1 MNTRKGLI
9 YAYVVEQCRL
19 NNNRSLTT
27 KEISETLD
35 LQRSNVSKDLN
46 TLVREGKLAKTTG
59 RPVKYFL
66 EEEMLG
72 RTQAEKPELEI
83 VQTEEKETL
92 KSDKMFGMNDQSDIF
107 DDLIGSR
114 NSLKNAVEQAR
125 AAILYPPK
133 GLNCLITGPTGS
145 GKTYFAHLM
154 FQYAKENQVIQEEKE
169 LVVFNCADYAHNPQL
184 LMSHLFGHVEGAFT
198 GADQEKE
205 GLMDQANGGILF
217 LDEIHR
223 LPPEGQEMIFYFMDH
238 GVFNRLGEI
247 GKNHQ
252 AEVRIIGATTE
263 TTSSA
268 LLDTFLRRIPIH
280 IQLPSFEQRT
290 PQEKIAFIQLMV
302 SQEASRIKRRI
313 SLTEEVIK
321 ALIGSV
327 TFGNIGQL
335 KSSVQLVCAR
345 GFLNHMH
352 REQID
357 LSVNDL
363 PEGVRS
369 GLDTLTSR
377 RELSMGLANYLP
389 KRLVVDSNQEPL
401 NRYADQ
407 YELPYNLYDI
417 IGDKAALLKSDGID
431 QEAINHFI
439 STDINVH
446 LQSFYRDHGFSFSTV
461 SKLGE
466 FVDEKVIEVTNLI
479 YRHVETYISPE
490 NRQNFIYGMS
500 LHIGAFLKKL
510 AIGETRAINYNIQM
524 MVADYPVEF
533 KLAQEIHQMISDFFN
548 IALPDDETYYLA
560 ALLISLR
567 YNPTEGEVGVVV
579 AAHGN
584 STASSMAA
592 VARQLLGI
600 NQPLAVDM
608 PLDMSPKIAYEKIKT
623 MITQANRGSGVL
635 LLVDMGSLANFNEK
649 LSQETGIQLRT
660 LDMVTTPI
668 VLEAA
673 RKAETLGMTL
683 DVLVDS
689 LKEFTGYSTLQ
700 ETLNEE
706 VVVSEKSGSR
716 LAILA
721 ICASGEGTA
730 QHLKQMIKQALI
742 ENKIDSIEV
751 LTESVVDIRRR
762 LPEIQASYQLLA
774 VTGILDPKIEVP
786 FFSLER
792 LLESDLGELLGDL
805 LLGEDILDEDP
816 KFSYQEQ
823 RQACLTYLE
832 EAVTFLNP
840 IKVLDPLW
848 DLVEQLCAEWYP
860 DKREE
865 KVRINFVLHLANMME
880 RILLGEPLVGTAI
893 EEQVVKNHPKAQFL
907 ANTLTSIEE
916 SFRLKVP
923 VTERYYLLMMLDNVL
938 KNQVIH

>member
-1 MNTRKGLI
+1 MSTRKKLI
-9 YAYVVEQCRL
+9 YAYVVEQL
-19 NNNRSLTT
+19 LIDNSRSLTT
-27 KEISETLD
+27 KEISESLS

-46 TLVREGKLAKTTG
+46 ALVREGKLAKTNG
-59 RPVKYFL
+59 RPVEYFI
-66 EEEMLG
+66 EEMIVEETIEQTLLPEEVE
-72 RTQAEKPELEI
+72 TQELPA
-83 VQTEEKETL
+83 VV
-92 KSDKMFGMNDQSDIF
+92 NDQRDIF
-107 DDLIGSR
+107 EDLIGSH
-114 NSLKNAVEQAR
+114 NSLKNAVEQAK

-145 GKTYFAHLM
+145 GKTYFAHMM
-154 FQYAKENQVIQEEKE
+154 FQYAQENQVIQEEKE

-184 LMSHLFGHVEGAFT
+184 LMSHLFGYVEGAFT
-198 GADQEKE
+198 GAEHEKE
-205 GLMDQANGGILF
+205 GLMDQADGGILF

-238 GVFNRLGEI
+238 GVYNRLGEI
-247 GKNHQ
+247 GKNHH
-252 AEVRIIGATTE
+252 ANVRIIGATTE
-263 TTSSA
+263 NPSST

-280 IQLPSFEQRT
+280 IQLPSFEQRS
-290 PQEKIAFIQLMV
+290 PQEKIDFIHLMV
-302 SQEASRIKRRI
+302 AQEASRIQRRI
-313 SLTEEVIK
+313 SLTEDVIK

-357 LSVNDL
+357 LSINDL
-363 PEGVRS
+363 PEGIRS

-377 RELSMGLANYLP
+377 RELSMGLSNYLP
-389 KRLVVDSNQEPL
+389 KKMIVDPNQQI
-401 NRYADQ
+401 NSRYRDQ

-446 LQSFYRDHGFSFSTV
+446 LQSFYRDHGFSFST
-461 SKLGE
+461 SNKLSE

-479 YRHVETYISPE
+479 YRHVESYIPTE

-500 LHIGAFLKKL
+500 LHIGAFLKKF
-510 AIGETRAINYNIQM
+510 AIGETRAINNNIRA

-533 KLAQEIHQMISDFFN
+533 ELAHEIHQMIANFFG
-548 IALPDDETYYLA
+548 IEIPEDEKYYLA

-567 YNPTEGEVGVVV
+567 YNPSEGEVGIVV

-600 NQPLAVDM
+600 QQPLAVDM
-608 PLDMSPKIAYEKIKT
+608 PLDMSPKVAYEKIKT
-623 MITQANRGSGVL
+623 KISQANRGSGVL

-649 LSQETGIQLRT
+649 LKIETGIPLRT

-673 RKAETLGMTL
+673 RKAETLGTTL
-683 DVLVDS
+683 DTLVES

-700 ETLNEE
+700 ETLEPEVNESPIE
-706 VVVSEKSGSR
+706 ELP

-730 QHLKQMIKQALI
+730 QHLKQMIEKTLDANQ
-742 ENKIDSIEV
+742 IDSVSVI
-751 LTESVVDIRRR
+751 TESVVDVQRRM
-762 LPEIQASYQLLA
+762 PEIRATNQLLA
-774 VTGILDPKIEVP
+774 VTGILDPKIGVP
-786 FFSLER
+786 YLSLEQ
-792 LLESDLGELLGDL
+792 LLESDLSELLMEL
-805 LLGEDILDEDP
+805 LLGEDFVEKAPNIG
-816 KFSYQEQ
+816 YQEQ
-823 RQACLTYLE
+823 RQVCLTYLE

-840 IKVLDPLW
+840 SKVMDPLW
-848 DLVEQLCAEWYP
+848 ELVETLCKEWYTSEK
-860 DKREE
+860 DE
-865 KVRINFVLHLANMME
+865 KVRINFVLHLASMME
-880 RILLGEPLVGTAI
+880 RILLGQPLEGSK
-893 EEQVVKNHPKAQFL
+893 EEESVFL
-907 ANTLTSIEE
+907 EHEKRSFLDNTLVSIEE
-916 SFRLKVP
+916 PFRLKIP
-923 VTERYYLLMMLDNVL
+923 IIEKYYILMMLDNGQ
-938 KNQVIH
+938 K